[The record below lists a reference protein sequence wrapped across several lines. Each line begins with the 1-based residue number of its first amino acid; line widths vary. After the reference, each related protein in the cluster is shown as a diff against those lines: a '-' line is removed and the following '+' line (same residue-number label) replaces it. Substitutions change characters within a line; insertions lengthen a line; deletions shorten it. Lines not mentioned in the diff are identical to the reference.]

1 MCRWVCG
8 SRMIFYIFIILL
20 FLYLWSQYGALM
32 AAVYLLFLMI
42 MMFTKAMSICMRQT
56 KEQRQV
62 MVYEGTGEREH
73 RFMEIETTK
82 EKRQS
87 GNAWQK
93 QSRKI
98 ETVEVNNDQ
107 YESADW
113 LERIKERLQDE
124 RFPFI

>member
-1 MCRWVCG
+1 
-8 SRMIFYIFIILL
+8 
-20 FLYLWSQYGALM
+20 M

-73 RFMEIETTK
+73 KIMEQETTR

-87 GNAWQK
+87 GNVWQK
-93 QSRKI
+93 QNRKI
-98 ETVEVNNDQ
+98 EIVEVNDNQ
-107 YESADW
+107 YESSDW

-124 RFPFI
+124 RFPFL